1 MVKALI
7 VIDISY
13 VFWSWMGVYQYDETG
28 VSADFFTSAFA
39 QASENSPIL
48 KIFTLFRFIPNPE
61 SSSFYTCRLAQSD

>member
-1 MVKALI
+1 MYSGVGW
-7 VIDISY
+7 
-13 VFWSWMGVYQYDETG
+13 VFINMMKQA
-28 VSADFFTSAFA
+28 SARIFSPGRFA